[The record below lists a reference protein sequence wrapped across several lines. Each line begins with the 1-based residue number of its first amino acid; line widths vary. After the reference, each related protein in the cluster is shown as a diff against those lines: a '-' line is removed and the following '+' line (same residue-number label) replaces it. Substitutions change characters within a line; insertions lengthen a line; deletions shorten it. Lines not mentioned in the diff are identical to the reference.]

1 MFAGIFLMRFNRV
14 MQEVNRGIWDTLT
27 KLVVGLIVVAGVV
40 LLVVCYL
47 PGTERKQR
55 MLREIQTT
63 ESAVKKEDETARAL
77 TGSINTLRNDPK
89 AVERLARDKFGYAKP
104 GETVVRFEELPTNAV
119 RKN

>member
-1 MFAGIFLMRFNRV
+1 
-14 MQEVNRGIWDTLT
+14 
-27 KLVVGLIVVAGVV
+27 LVLVLIVLAGVV

-63 ESAVKKEDETARAL
+63 EAQAKKEAETQRAL
-77 TGSINTLRNDPK
+77 TGAINTLRNDPK

-104 GETVVRFEELPTNAV
+104 GETVVRFEELNTNAAGQ
-119 RKN
+119 R